1 MKKTRLLLTTVAV
14 ALGSV
19 ALLGLGVAPGATSK
33 VVHSKVKITKIEPDG
48 VAGVVTSSEKACEK
62 GRTAKLF
69 YSPSGKRGDETLLGK
84 DKTNKKGKWSL
95 DGSFFVG
102 HYRVVVPSKSVK
114 VKTDKGKL
122 EEEVMEAEDDSQ
134 GEPDDDKGTN
144 PADTCTTTTY
154 STDE

>member
-14 ALGSV
+14 ALGSFAV
-19 ALLGLGVAPGATSK
+19 LGLAVATGATMPK
-33 VVHSKVKITKIEPDG
+33 VVHNKVKITKIEPDG

-69 YSPSGKRGDETLLGK
+69 YSPSGKRGDEALLGK

-102 HYRVVVPSKSVK
+102 HYRVVVPSKTVK
-114 VKTDKGKL
+114 LKTDKGKL
-122 EEEVMEAEDDSQ
+122 EEAVMEAEDDS
-134 GEPDDDKGTN
+134 KGDEDEDE
-144 PADTCTTTTY
+144 DTCTTTTY